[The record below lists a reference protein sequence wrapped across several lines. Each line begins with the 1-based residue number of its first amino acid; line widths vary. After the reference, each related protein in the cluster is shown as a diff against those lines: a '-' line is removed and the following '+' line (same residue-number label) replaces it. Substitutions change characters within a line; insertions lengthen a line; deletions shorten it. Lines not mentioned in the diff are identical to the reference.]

1 MYITVL
7 EMSEIYPFSKLFR
20 EINLQYNSLVKKV
33 TLTKFLRKNRGGKIF
48 KLPNCVVLKNE
59 KFSHQKNNSSNQLF
73 LAVLPDSAIYRQ
85 FRDFEGYVGDEF
97 FAKIACDFSVKFRDF
112 KELAIFGN
120 FSAIS
125 GQNSAI
131 FAIFEP
137 HL

>member
-1 MYITVL
+1 MDRLRLFQKL
-7 EMSEIYPFSKLFR
+7 EMVAKSSTNLALSDTLWQVSKSNVSFS
-20 EINLQYNSLVKKV
+20 
-33 TLTKFLRKNRGGKIF
+33 
-48 KLPNCVVLKNE
+48 
-59 KFSHQKNNSSNQLF
+59 
-73 LAVLPDSAIYRQ
+73 VLPDSAIYRQ